1 MFRFLFDIDTWQELK
16 ESLTKNKLRTVI
28 TMIGVWW
35 GILLL
40 IGLLGSAKG
49 IENKFSV
56 QFGDYA
62 TNSVFIW
69 GQSTSMAFK
78 GYQEGRFPRL
88 KFSHLEKIKNQ
99 VRGIKFLLPRN
110 ARDAQVVRGV
120 QYASFTMSGDFP
132 LLDQI
137 QKKNLIAG
145 RFINQSDINESKK
158 VAVISDDVFKQL
170 FDADEDA
177 IGDFIKINEINYTV
191 VGVFEQGDFDFGG
204 QLHIPFTTF
213 QKVYN
218 QGDNIGWITVTGE
231 NGFDI
236 RQLEKDVKLV
246 LKNLNYVHPDDNRAF
261 GSFNLGELFERFEGF
276 LMGMQFLT
284 WFVGIATLIAGVF
297 AIGNILLITVKE
309 RTKEIGI
316 RRAIGATPFEIKRQ
330 IVIESIFLTIIAGIF
345 GIYPPAFVAQVVA
358 FAFGLA
364 ASSIFP
370 ALIMGI
376 FSKRI
381 NSSGAITGMITGLLF
396 TLSYIIFFKFIAPD
410 FNNSDYWFLG
420 ISPEGIGIIGMLVN
434 FFFAIAIS
442 LITKAPPEEIK
453 NLVDKIRQPG

>member
-35 GILLL
+35 SILLL

-145 RFINQSDINESKK
+145 RFINQSDINETKK
-158 VAVISDDVFKQL
+158 VAVISEDVFKQL
-170 FDADEDA
+170 FDADEEA
-177 IGDFIKINEINYTV
+177 IGDFIKINEISYKV

-204 QLHIPFTTF
+204 QLHIPFSTF

-231 NGFDI
+231 DGFNI

-345 GIYPPAFVAQVVA
+345 GIISGGWILIAMDS
-358 FAFGLA
+358 AFGSGPDSVLIN
-364 ASSIFP
+364 ASVP
-370 ALIMGI
+370 
-376 FSKRI
+376 
-381 NSSGAITGMITGLLF
+381 
-396 TLSYIIFFKFIAPD
+396 IIVVFIAVIILVV
-410 FNNSDYWFLG
+410 FGTL
-420 ISPEGIGIIGMLVN
+420 IG
-434 FFFAIAIS
+434 
-442 LITKAPPEEIK
+442 LIPANRATSIKPIDALREE
-453 NLVDKIRQPG
+453 

>member
-110 ARDAQVVRGV
+110 ARDAEVVRGV

-158 VAVISDDVFKQL
+158 VAVISEDVFKQL
-170 FDADEDA
+170 FDANEEA
-177 IGDFIKINEINYTV
+177 IGDFIKINEISYKV

-231 NGFDI
+231 DGFDI

-345 GIYPPAFVAQVVA
+345 GIISGGWILIAMDYSFGSGPDSVLINASVPIIVV
-358 FAFGLA
+358 
-364 ASSIFP
+364 
-370 ALIMGI
+370 
-376 FSKRI
+376 
-381 NSSGAITGMITGLLF
+381 
-396 TLSYIIFFKFIAPD
+396 FIAVIILVV
-410 FNNSDYWFLG
+410 FGTL
-420 ISPEGIGIIGMLVN
+420 IG
-434 FFFAIAIS
+434 
-442 LITKAPPEEIK
+442 LIPANRATSIKPIDALREE
-453 NLVDKIRQPG
+453 